1 VNLTTARA
9 PSHCEKITV
18 LGLSALRFPDIEGTP
33 SLLGMDTRA
42 QFCKARNPGT
52 QKKSGDRRIPYFP
65 GPETKADGAL
75 TSYSSPQPTLVTS
88 DLAPHFKFVHDCP
101 GTGSKEELIEN

>member
-1 VNLTTARA
+1 MILA
-9 PSHCEKITV
+9 
-18 LGLSALRFPDIEGTP
+18 LSCAVHGT
-33 SLLGMDTRA
+33 
-42 QFCKARNPGT
+42 F
-52 QKKSGDRRIPYFP
+52 PYFP

-75 TSYSSPQPTLVTS
+75 TSYSSPQPTRVTS